1 MYKGSDYLIRKV
13 VINSKTTYDIENEY
27 LDYASFGE
35 QLHGLQTTYNADS
48 DEYKKIMELC
58 SEIVKNIKEI
68 DLLLYKK
75 SGE

>member
-35 QLHGLQTTYNADS
+35 QLHGLQTIFDADS
-48 DEYKKIMELC
+48 EEYKKIMEHC